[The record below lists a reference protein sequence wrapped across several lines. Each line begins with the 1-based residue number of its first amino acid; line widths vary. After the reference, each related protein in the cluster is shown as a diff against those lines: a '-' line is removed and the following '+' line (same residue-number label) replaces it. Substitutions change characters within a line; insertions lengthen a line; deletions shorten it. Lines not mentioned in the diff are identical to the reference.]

1 MTPAFDSLELS
12 KVRKV
17 FGRHAALAG
26 VDAHFAAG
34 QVSLLMGPNGA
45 GKSTLLTILSTT
57 SRPTSGKVRFGKL
70 DHDGAERVLHD
81 RIGLLGHVTLL
92 YPELSPRENLL
103 FFARLYGRPD
113 AKTWVESWLE
123 RVDLMSAADRPVR
136 LLSHGMK
143 QRVALGRA
151 LLHDPDLLLFDEP
164 FTGLDRAGIELLRQE
179 IVHAREQKRIVIVVT
194 HDVEAVD
201 GLCDQLVVLRRGR
214 VAKQLVAKQGE
225 SGGRGLTAK
234 EILDAYH
241 AVV

>member
-1 MTPAFDSLELS
+1 VVASFEQLELK

-26 VDAHFAAG
+26 VSARFSAG
-34 QVSLLMGPNGA
+34 EVSLLMGPNGA
-45 GKSTLLTILSTT
+45 GKSTLLAILSTN
-57 SRPTSGKVRFGKL
+57 SEPTSGEVRFGEL
-70 DHDGAERVLHD
+70 DHKQATRQVSQ
-81 RIGLLGHVTLL
+81 RIGLLSHAPLL

-103 FFARLYGRPD
+103 FFARIYGRQD
-113 AKTWVESWLE
+113 AKAWVESWLE
-123 RVDLMSAADRPVR
+123 QVVLTHAAERPVR

-151 LLHDPDLLLFDEP
+151 LLHDPDLLLLDEP
-164 FTGLDRAGIELLRQE
+164 FTGLDRAGVELLRGE
-179 IVHAREQKRIVIVVT
+179 IARARRQNRIVIVVT
-194 HDVEAVD
+194 HDVDAVD

-214 VAKQLVAKQGE
+214 VVEQRRQADLG
-225 SGGRGLTAK
+225 AK